1 MSGFES
7 VLSAARACG
16 VDDDVATAP
25 TVTPARRR
33 QGRKSHPSRRTPSC
47 PARSPASRAVRKA
60 AGRSA
65 DDVHKGRHG
74 LMQNLEWRSKGQSA
88 HTPALRQSECRTL
101 HVLPRFSP
109 SRPGTE
115 FSVCVCSVPLPEARQ
130 TKRATSI
137 SDRIRRRGFQGVCS
151 PTWRKSWAAAST
163 SLKRTSGG
171 DYLGTNLER
180 VREIVSVHLPA
191 LAAQMN
197 AIWHEADPPV

>member
-1 MSGFES
+1 MVTNLAGRMSGFEP

-16 VDDDVATAP
+16 VVDDDVATAP

-33 QGRKSHPSRRTPSC
+33 QGRKSHPWRRTPSC
-47 PARSPASRAVRKA
+47 PARWPASRSVRKT

-88 HTPALRQSECRTL
+88 HAPALRQSECRTL
-101 HVLPRFSP
+101 
-109 SRPGTE
+109 E
-115 FSVCVCSVPLPEARQ
+115 
-130 TKRATSI
+130 
-137 SDRIRRRGFQGVCS
+137 
-151 PTWRKSWAAAST
+151 ST
-163 SLKRTSGG
+163 SLKRASGG

-191 LAAQMN
+191 LAAQMG
-197 AIWHEADPPV
+197 AVRHETDPPE